1 MERQVLGRVRGSMW
15 YSGDGITGTST
26 TPAVFAGSG
35 VEKAYVN
42 DLYLN
47 THATSQ
53 DRGNV
58 YACVTKGDALTAE
71 WVYAGSIRGPL
82 PDVIDNLNSSSRA
95 YALSANMGRELK
107 ELMDGA
113 GIYAKTVIPRSAQET
128 YTAALVIEN
137 KDSVITFTDA
147 EGNEG
152 TYDFTAGE
160 GTADRTITLTIGDMF
175 AAGGVRI
182 VSITSTEAAIKAYT
196 LYDSGGVAF
205 YAETPSIWEHI
216 AEIENGKKIVGDVTD
231 GEQSFPVVQMSM
243 MLDGERVFIV
253 AESHAK
259 AVWFSKEGQK
269 TVFDI
274 LEEML
279 AYGAMIDSNHFY
291 ASIADE
297 DGDIIID
304 DDGEVIAGDWRYN
317 I

>member
-35 VEKAYVN
+35 VEKAYVS

-47 THATSQ
+47 MHATSQ

-58 YACVTKGDALTAE
+58 YVCVTKGDALTAE

-182 VSITSTEAAIKAYT
+182 VSIASSGSAIKAYT
-196 LYDSGGVAF
+196 LYDGAGDPF
-205 YAETPSIWEHI
+205 YAEMPSIWGHI
-216 AEIENGKKIVGDVTD
+216 AEIEEGGKIIGSVTD
-231 GEQSFPVVQMSM
+231 GGQSIPVEEMSM
-243 MLDGERVFIV
+243 MIDGQRVKT
-253 AESHAK
+253 APEAHAK
-259 AVWFSKEGQK
+259 ATWFSKEEGK
-269 TVFDI
+269 TVFDM
-274 LEEML
+274 LEETL
-279 AYGAMIDSNHFY
+279 AYGGMINNNLFY

-297 DGDIIID
+297 GGDIIID
-304 DDGEVIAGDWRYN
+304 DDGEVIVGDWRYN